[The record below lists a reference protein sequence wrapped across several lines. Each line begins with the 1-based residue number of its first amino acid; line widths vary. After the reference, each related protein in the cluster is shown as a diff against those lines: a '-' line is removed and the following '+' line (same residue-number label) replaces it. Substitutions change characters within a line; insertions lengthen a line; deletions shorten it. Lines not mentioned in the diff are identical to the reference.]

1 MKKLYMIAIA
11 TFMLVVLISASTEE
25 NTFGQESLEGVWELE
40 SQYIYDNN
48 EILDTLYNLNG
59 YRQVKMYSQ
68 GKVMWTR
75 YNPTDSNEW
84 YGYGSYEI
92 VNGVLEERLEYASNA
107 MMKIVDTVQVFRF
120 QLLLGK
126 DKYSQITLDN
136 EGNQYN
142 SENYKR
148 LE

>member
-1 MKKLYMIAIA
+1 MKKYTLLFFSACLA
-11 TFMLVVLISASTEE
+11 LFLLSASDKESVLDDH
-25 NTFGQESLEGVWELE
+25 SLEGVWEMQH
-40 SQYIYDNN
+40 QYIYDNN

-59 YRQVKMYSQ
+59 YRQVKMYSH

-84 YGYGSYEI
+84 FGYGSYAI
-92 VNGVLEERLEYASNA
+92 KDGILEERIEYASNA

-120 QLLLGK
+120 KLELGK
-126 DKYSQITLDN
+126 NTYSQITLDN
-136 EGNQYN
+136 DGKKYN
-142 SENYKR
+142 SENYIR